1 MTIKSYT
8 SSFIRRFAI
17 SLLLLVAATSAQAQ
31 VKKFFSMQ
39 KDSISLFRG
48 FAVSFDMV
56 GAGMALFSDYGHYE
70 GALRVNLHDEWF
82 PSTTTR

>member
-1 MTIKSYT
+1 MTIKSYM

-17 SLLLLVAATSAQAQ
+17 SLLLLVTATSAQAQ

-39 KDSISLFRG
+39 KYSISLFRG

-56 GAGMALFSDYGHYE
+56 
-70 GALRVNLHDEWF
+70 
-82 PSTTTR
+82 